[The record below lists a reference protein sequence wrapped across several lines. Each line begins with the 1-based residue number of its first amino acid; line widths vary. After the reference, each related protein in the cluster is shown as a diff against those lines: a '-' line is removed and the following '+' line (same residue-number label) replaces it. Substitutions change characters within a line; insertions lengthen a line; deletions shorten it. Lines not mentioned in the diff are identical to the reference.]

1 MISVGREPLGGQ
13 YDAIFAFE
21 FYIFRKISQFLI
33 MKLKKKEKR
42 ALDKNQKAE
51 KTQTCNLWWFLK
63 KEKKRVGIFLV
74 EALERFGI
82 TWISS
87 DQKKPKVVCRLQER
101 KTPTIF
107 CIG

>member
-1 MISVGREPLGGQ
+1 MIKTKR
-13 YDAIFAFE
+13 
-21 FYIFRKISQFLI
+21 
-33 MKLKKKEKR
+33 LKKRKLVICEG
-42 ALDKNQKAE
+42 
-51 KTQTCNLWWFLK
+51 FLK
-63 KEKKRVGIFLV
+63 KEKKRVGIFMV
-74 EALERFGI
+74 EALERLGI